1 MQSFAMNALK
11 DLFMVDPSS
20 RESHIFYRE
29 SWLQIREPE
38 SKEIAILYHLHGRLS
53 ENKGNLIL

>member
-1 MQSFAMNALK
+1 MNALK
-11 DLFMVDPSS
+11 ELFMVDPSS

-38 SKEIAILYHLHGRLS
+38 SKKIAILYHLHGGLS